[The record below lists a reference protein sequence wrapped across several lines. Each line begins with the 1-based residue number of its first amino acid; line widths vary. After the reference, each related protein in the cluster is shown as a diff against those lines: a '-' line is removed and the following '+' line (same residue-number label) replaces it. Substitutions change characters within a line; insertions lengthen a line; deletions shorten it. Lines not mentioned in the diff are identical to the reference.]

1 MRKVVEALRLRFE
14 QRLSQR
20 EIAQSLGLSQ
30 GSVHAYLARF
40 AASGL
45 AWPVPADIV
54 EAELE
59 ARLFTRPPTP
69 PTAERPVP
77 DWPTVQQELKRKGV
91 TLQLLWLEYKT
102 QHPDGY
108 QYTQFCRHYH
118 AWADTLEPVLRQVHV
133 AGERTFVDY
142 AGPTMPIL
150 DRHTGEEQAA
160 QIFVGALGASHLLY
174 PEATWTQTLP
184 DWIGAHVRMLE
195 YFGGVTALIVP
206 DNASALVRQPC
217 YYEPEINATYQDFA
231 THYQTAILPT
241 RVASPRDKAKVET
254 AVQIVEREILAPLR
268 HERFTSLAELNH
280 ALAFARERVNNRPFQ
295 KLAGSRRSVFE
306 ATERAALRPLPATR
320 YELATWRTAKVNI
333 DYHIS
338 VESHLY
344 SVPYALVGATV
355 DVRLT
360 TTTVEILRDG
370 KRVAA
375 HARSTL
381 KGRATT
387 DGSHRPKSHQRHL
400 EWSPSR
406 LVHWGES
413 LGPATGKVVA
423 EILARFP
430 HPEQGYRACLG
441 LLSLERKYDRRRVE
455 AACAR
460 ALVTGAV
467 SYRSVK
473 SMLATGVDQLSLA
486 ESGLA
491 TGVDDGVAGAPTSGV
506 RLPVTHEHVRGAEYY
521 RRALA
526 GAGVAAALQNTQLT
540 SDSLTPEDL
549 PHAH

>member
-1 MRKVVEALRLRFE
+1 MRKVVEALRLRFD

-30 GSVHAYLARF
+30 GSVNAYLARF

-45 AWPVPADIV
+45 AWPVPPEVSPAD
-54 EAELE
+54 LE
-59 ARLFTRPPTP
+59 ARLFTRPVLP
-69 PTAERPVP
+69 PAAARPLP
-77 DWPTVQQELKRKGV
+77 DWPTVRQELTRKGV
-91 TLQLLWLEYKT
+91 TLQLLWDEYKT

-118 AWADTLEPVLRQVHV
+118 AWAATIEPVLRQVHV

-142 AGPTMPIL
+142 AGPTVPVL
-150 DRHTGEEQAA
+150 DGATGEERDA

-184 DWIGAHVRMLE
+184 DWIGAQVRMLE
-195 YFGGVTALIVP
+195 YFGGVTTLIVP

-217 YYEPEINATYQDFA
+217 YYEPEINATYADFA

-268 HERFTSLAELNH
+268 DERFTSLGELNQAI
-280 ALAFARERVNNRPFQ
+280 ALLRERVNDRPFQ

-320 YELATWRTAKVNI
+320 YELAEWRKAKVNI
-333 DYHIS
+333 DYHVS

-344 SVPYALVGATV
+344 SVPYGLVGATL

-360 TTTVEILRDG
+360 ATMVELLHAG
-370 KRVAA
+370 TRVAA
-375 HARSTL
+375 HARDAR

-387 DGSHRPKSHQRHL
+387 DPGHRPKSHQRHL

-413 LGPATGKVVA
+413 LGPSTGRVVA

-441 LLSLERKYDRRRVE
+441 LLSLERKYDRPRVE
-455 AACAR
+455 GACTR
-460 ALVTGAV
+460 ALATGAV

-486 ESGLA
+486 DGADA
-491 TGVDDGVAGAPTSGV
+491 TVL
-506 RLPVTHEHVRGAEYY
+506 RLPLTHEHIRGADYY
-521 RRALA
+521 RRALTLVPTA
-526 GAGVAAALQNTQLT
+526 DPT
-540 SDSLTPEDL
+540 EDL
-549 PHAH
+549 PHAD